1 MNKGLEI
8 KRVVGIQG
16 RRTKTEILPPSQ
28 NLVNCI
34 IPATTANTKRK
45 EGKMRK
51 KWIFIGA
58 ILLALVVSSGVF
70 AYTYTTATATISATA
85 VELNFAEV
93 SVVDT
98 ANIGTVMGKEV
109 RNLPTDKKL
118 FEVKPHAQYTGDLVV
133 KVYLGNAGSLS
144 YAYQHLNMKLYLE
157 NSEEEADAGHKH
169 QLLTLDNGEV
179 TFILK
184 GQHGITCTLYLDGGS
199 YSTNPYSPL
208 AWTPG
213 YEVEPQL
220 FLEVTQR

>member
-16 RRTKTEILPPSQ
+16 RRTKIEILPPSQ
-28 NLVNCI
+28 NLVNRI
-34 IPATTANTKRK
+34 IP
-45 EGKMRK
+45 
-51 KWIFIGA
+51 
-58 ILLALVVSSGVF
+58 
-70 AYTYTTATATISATA
+70 ATISATA
-85 VELNFAEV
+85 VESDFAEV

-109 RNLPTDKKL
+109 SNLPTGKKL
-118 FEVKPHAQYTGDLVV
+118 FEVTPHAQYTGDLVV

-157 NSEEEADAGHKH
+157 NSEEEADTGHKH

-179 TFILK
+179 TFTLK

-208 AWTPG
+208 A
-213 YEVEPQL
+213 
-220 FLEVTQR
+220 